1 MSELVIDEDY
11 TLWSRGRNGLGQL
24 GLGSFDSS
32 FHRNFTKCICKIKSV
47 ACSGRHA
54 CCIRTDGSM
63 WSTGSYMNGE
73 LGDGQDD
80 ENDEFDYGCS
90 SGYDTVSFKDPT
102 NYKISFSKV
111 FCREGKTLAIDEFR
125 NLFITGGVRY
135 DGIGLYRN
143 QFEKFE
149 SLSDIVDCDISKD
162 HCFAIDTEGFI
173 WRNINKFDNINVD
186 ERCIFQKIEPYNNF
200 FSVCFC
206 KQYVFIL
213 DIDSNLWMGN
223 VSVDPEKFYK
233 IKIDKKFKQISSG
246 HDRFVALERD
256 GTAWSFDAS
265 MDLDPS
271 CVKIDLVQINTV
283 MGCKFLSISVTHH
296 VISTIDIN
304 GFLWSSLSET
314 SNRFDP
320 HIDLLQLCN
329 IKNVRFLANEKPII
343 KTQTIKSASF

>member
-11 TLWSRGRNGLGQL
+11 TLWARGYNGCGQL
-24 GLGSFDSS
+24 GLGPFDSS
-32 FHRNFTKCICKIKSV
+32 FHHNFTKCICKIKSV
-47 ACSGRHA
+47 ACSNRHS
-54 CCIRTDGSM
+54 CCIHTDGSM
-63 WSTGSYMNGE
+63 WSTGSYINGE
-73 LGDGQDD
+73 LGDGQD
-80 ENDEFDYGCS
+80 NNFY
-90 SGYDTVSFKDPT
+90 YDTVSFKDPT
-102 NYKISFSKV
+102 NYIIAFSKV

-125 NLFITGGVRY
+125 NLFIIGGVSY
-135 DGIGLYRN
+135 DGIEFHRN

-149 SLSDIVDCDISKD
+149 SLSDVVDCDISKD

-173 WRNINKFDNINVD
+173 WRNINKFDNIDAD
-186 ERCIFQKIEPYNNF
+186 EKCIFQKIEPYNHF

-206 KQYVFIL
+206 KKYVFIL
-213 DIDSNLWMGN
+213 DIDGNLWMGN

-233 IKIDKKFKQISSG
+233 IEIEKKFKQISSG
-246 HDRFVALERD
+246 YDRFVALERD

-271 CVKIDLVQINTV
+271 CVQIDLVPINTV
-283 MGCKFLSISVTHH
+283 MGCKFISISVTHH
-296 VISTIDIN
+296 VISAIDIN

-314 SNRFDP
+314 SNHFDP

-329 IKNVRFLANEKPII
+329 IKNVRFLANEKPVI